1 MPGTPGMHQRH
12 RLGLDIRQQAWN
24 SIRVLKRFTTAQ
36 IEATAAISR
45 DNLRKY
51 LKALHQTGYLVQVRP
66 KQNGKSLG
74 HAVWRLARDSG
85 PRAPIGRTDGSGVY
99 DPNQDTLYP
108 YRMEAT
114 HDPATRP
121 GVAHGPENR
130 LPGE

>member
-1 MPGTPGMHQRH
+1 MSGTVWKGPRPQGGEVHQR
-12 RLGLDIRQQAWN
+12 AWN
-24 SIRVLKRFTTAQ
+24 SIRVFKRFTSDQ
-36 IEATAAISR
+36 VEATADIR
-45 DNLRKY
+45 RNNLSKY
-51 LKALHQTGYLVQVRP
+51 LKALHQTGYLVRVRP

-85 PRAPIGRTDGSGVY
+85 PRAPIVRTDGSGVY

-108 YRMEAT
+108 ARDEAPN
-114 HDPATRP
+114 DPATRT

>member
-1 MPGTPGMHQRH
+1 MSGTPGMHQRG
-12 RLGLDIRQQAWN
+12 RDGLDIRQQAWN
-24 SIRVLKRFTTAQ
+24 SIRVIKRFTSAQ

-85 PRAPIGRTDGSGVY
+85 PSAPIVRTDGSGVY
-99 DPNQDTLYP
+99 DPNQDHLYP
-108 YRMEAT
+108 DRPEVAYE
-114 HDPATRP
+114 PATRT